1 LTARPYLTDK
11 WGSPQA
17 SGIKC
22 AAYFVDPEK
31 RTLVDLQGTALRDGV
46 AAHRKIKQ
54 TLR

>member
-1 LTARPYLTDK
+1 MDAVDAGLIKA
-11 WGSPQA
+11 
-17 SGIKC
+17 GIKC